1 MAITPRFVPTCS
13 RELLSGLGEIAK
25 RHGDKV
31 LVQSHIAESDDM
43 VAFVEAL
50 HPEQPRDAE
59 IFDREG
65 LLTSRSI
72 FAHGTHLTTSELDL
86 MHRRGA
92 SIAHCPLSNFHFADR
107 ELHVVRTIEMGAKVG
122 LGSDVAGGISPFML
136 QAMRAAVLASKSIAH
151 AERERL
157 RREGDVD
164 ERALITAAEHNAITF
179 KEAFFLA
186 TSGAADAIG
195 LKDKV
200 GTLEAGKYFDAIVA
214 GRSNTVF
221 DVEDVGV
228 GTLLSRFEKWV
239 NLGEQAN
246 IDRVYVAGRD
256 VTPSVA
262 RG

>member
-1 MAITPRFVPTCS
+1 
-13 RELLSGLGEIAK
+13 
-25 RHGDKV
+25 
-31 LVQSHIAESDDM
+31 
-43 VAFVEAL
+43 
-50 HPEQPRDAE
+50 
-59 IFDREG
+59 
-65 LLTSRSI
+65 
-72 FAHGTHLTTSELDL
+72 
-86 MHRRGA
+86 
-92 SIAHCPLSNFHFADR
+92 
-107 ELHVVRTIEMGAKVG
+107 
-122 LGSDVAGGISPFML
+122 ML

-200 GTLEAGKYFDAIVA
+200 GTLEAGKYFDAIVVVDA

-262 RG
+262 HG